1 MFRLS
6 KLSKIQDFGSS
17 FRREVLAGLTT
28 FATMGYVLAVN
39 PMLLAPSGMD
49 AEALVTATAVTAIM
63 GCLLMGLFANLPIA
77 LACGMG
83 SNAFF
88 SYGICLGMGVPWQAA
103 LALVLISG
111 CLFLV
116 LSLTG
121 LRTLI
126 TEAFPL
132 SVKVGIQC
140 GLGAFIAFIGLQT
153 SGIIVA
159 NEATLVTLAPIEPA
173 TLLAIGGIFLSIALS
188 VRRVTGALLISI
200 FVITFLGL
208 FIPSGENTITRI
220 SGLPFGSPASLAPL
234 FLQLDFNYVFSNFF
248 LLLPALLYLFTGDL
262 FSTTATLI
270 GTTRR
275 AGLLDKEGQIP
286 NADQAFAADATG
298 TILGACCGNSSVTS
312 YVESAA
318 GVEAGGRTGWVPL
331 TVAACFGLSLLAT
344 PLILA
349 IPPQATASALVVVGL
364 LLLQGVKQL
373 DMNDLY
379 ESAPVA
385 LCLIFSFATFN
396 LVIGMAA
403 AFFTFLITRIV
414 TQSRR
419 NEIKPLTWLICAMF
433 VMYFVLSP

>member
-1 MFRLS
+1 MIRLA
-6 KLSKIQDFGSS
+6 KLSEIRSSGGSLK
-17 FRREVLAGLTT
+17 REILAGLTT

-39 PMLLAPSGMD
+39 PILLAPSGMD
-49 AEALVTATAVTAIM
+49 AAALVTATAITAIL

-103 LALVLISG
+103 LALVFISG
-111 CLFLV
+111 SLFLI

-121 LRTLI
+121 LRTMI

-140 GLGAFIAFIGLQT
+140 GLGAFITFIGLQT
-153 SGIIVA
+153 SGIITA
-159 NEATLVTLAPIEPA
+159 NGATLVTLAPLEPA
-173 TLLAIGGIFLSIALS
+173 TLLAIAGIFLAIALS
-188 VRRVTGALLISI
+188 IREVKGALLISI

-208 FIPSGENTITRI
+208 FVSDGEKTVT
-220 SGLPFGSPASLAPL
+220 SLEGLPFGMPTSLAPL
-234 FLQLDFNYVFSNFF
+234 FMQLDFEYVFSNFF
-248 LLLPALLYLFTGDL
+248 ILLPALLYLFTGDL

-275 AGLLDKEGQIP
+275 AGLIDEKGQIP

-298 TILGACCGNSSVTS
+298 TILGACCGNSTVTS

-331 TVAACFGLSLLAT
+331 TVACCFALSMLAT

-349 IPPQATASALVVVGL
+349 IPPQATAAALVVVGL
-364 LLLQGVKQL
+364 LLLQGIKQI
-373 DMNDLY
+373 DMSDLY
-379 ESAPVA
+379 ESAPVT
-385 LCLIFSFATFN
+385 LCMIFSFASFN
-396 LVIGMAA
+396 LVVGMAA
-403 AFFTFLITRIV
+403 AFFTYLTTRIV
-414 TQSRR
+414 TPSRR
-419 NEIKPLTWLICAMF
+419 KEVKPLTYLICAMF
-433 VMYFVLSP
+433 VLYFYLSP